1 MHEVTEIEV
10 DSGIINALAKKKE
23 IHFDWGQYI
32 NVPSDFVN
40 LKSNS
45 NTQSALAIKGG
56 LGLKYLDTRDLNY
69 QGWTPK
75 DREQNCYFW
84 SLKNKQATF
93 CLGAAGTGKTSI
105 AMAYGIQN
113 IFRKDRPLILCKPT
127 VFVGSK
133 SNAIAAVPGNER
145 DKLAPYMDSYMPS
158 LKKILGRDYLN
169 FIYEWEDKE
178 LLSFRAIELI
188 RGQHFE
194 NCTLII
200 DEAQNLSLHELVSVL
215 SRVGEGG
222 TVVILGDPAQIDTQA
237 SWTDTGLSKMLS
249 SKAVTKSELTSCIK
263 LKKQYRGPLAAL
275 CQEVL
280 EEDLITSFYQ

>member
-1 MHEVTEIEV
+1 MHEVTEMEV
-10 DSGIINALAKKKE
+10 NPSIINELAKSKE
-23 IHFDWGQYI
+23 VPFDWKQCATA
-32 NVPSDFVN
+32 PSDFIN
-40 LKSNS
+40 LKSNT
-45 NTQSALAIKGG
+45 NTQSALAIKEGK
-56 LGLKYLDTRDLNY
+56 GLKYLETRDLNY
-69 QGWTPK
+69 QGWTPR
-75 DREQNCYFW
+75 DREQHCYFW
-84 SLKNKQATF
+84 SLKNKKATF

-105 AMAYGIQN
+105 AIAYGIQN

-127 VFVGSK
+127 IFVGSK

-178 LLSFRAIELI
+178 LISFRAIELI

-222 TVVILGDPAQIDTQA
+222 TAIILGDPAQIDTQNA
-237 SWTDTGLSKMLS
+237 WRDTGLSRMLE
-249 SKAVTKSELTSCIK
+249 SKAVKESTLTACIK

-280 EEDLITSFYQ
+280 EENQSTYS

>member
-1 MHEVTEIEV
+1 MHEVTEIDV
-10 DSGIINALAKKKE
+10 DSGIINTLAKKKE
-23 IHFDWGQYI
+23 VTI
-32 NVPSDFVN
+32 DFNYVDRATDFIN
-40 LKSNS
+40 LKSNTT
-45 NTQSALAIKGG
+45 TQSALAIKEGDT
-56 LGLKYLDTRDLNY
+56 LRYLETRELNY
-69 QGWTPK
+69 QGWTPR
-75 DREQNCYFW
+75 DREQHCYFW

-105 AMAYGIQN
+105 AMAYGIQD

-127 VFVGSK
+127 IFVGSK

-222 TVVILGDPAQIDTQA
+222 TAIILGDPAQIDTQDA
-237 SWTDTGLSKMLS
+237 WRETGLSRMLDS
-249 SKAVTKSELTSCIK
+249 MAVKNSTLTACIK

-280 EEDLITSFYQ
+280 EENLVTYS

>member
-1 MHEVTEIEV
+1 MYEVTEIDV
-10 DSGIINALAKKKE
+10 PSSTINTLVKKKE
-23 IHFDWGQYI
+23 LCLDTSIKYQTDFI
-32 NVPSDFVN
+32 NLRSF
-40 LKSNS
+40 KQ
-45 NTQSALAIKGG
+45 TGQSALAIQEDNI
-56 LGLKYLDTRDLNY
+56 LRYLDTKELSY
-69 QGWTPK
+69 QGWTPR

-84 SLKNKQATF
+84 ALKNKQATF

-105 AMAYGIQN
+105 AIAYGIQN
-113 IFRKDRPLILCKPT
+113 IFRRDRPLILCKPT
-127 VFVGSK
+127 VFVGNK

-169 FIYEWEDKE
+169 FIYEWEERD
-178 LLSFRAIELI
+178 LLNFRAIELI

-222 TVVILGDPAQIDTQA
+222 TAIILGDPAQIDTQA
-237 SWTDTGLSKMLS
+237 GWKETGLCKMLNSDAVRDS
-249 SKAVTKSELTSCIK
+249 SLTACIK

-280 EEDLITSFYQ
+280 EENLVTSS

>member
-1 MHEVTEIEV
+1 MYEVTEIEV
-10 DSGIINALAKKKE
+10 PSSTIDTLVKRKE
-23 IHFDWGQYI
+23 CSVDTTRLE
-32 NVPSDFVN
+32 SDFVN
-40 LKSNS
+40 LRCFSKKG
-45 NTQSALAIKGG
+45 QSALAVKEGEV
-56 LGLKYLDTRDLNY
+56 LRYLETKELNY
-69 QGWTPK
+69 QGWTPR

-105 AMAYGIQN
+105 AIAYGVQN
-113 IFRKDRPLILCKPT
+113 IFRRDQPLILCKPT
-127 VFVGSK
+127 VFVGSM

-169 FIYEWEDKE
+169 FIYEWEEKE
-178 LLSFRAIELI
+178 LISFRAIELI

-215 SRVGEGG
+215 SRVGDGG
-222 TVVILGDPAQIDTQA
+222 TAIILGDPAQIDTGLH
-237 SWTDTGLSKMLS
+237 WEETGLYRMLS
-249 SKAVTKSELTSCIK
+249 AQAVQRSNLTACIK

-280 EEDLITSFYQ
+280 EESMLTYAS

>member
-10 DSGIINALAKKKE
+10 NPSLINVLAKKKE
-23 IHFDWGQYI
+23 VAFDWDKYADSPENFI
-32 NVPSDFVN
+32 N
-40 LKSNS
+40 LKSNT
-45 NTQSALAIKGG
+45 NTQSTLAIREGK
-56 LGLKYLDTRDLNY
+56 LLRHLETRDLNY
-69 QGWTPK
+69 QGWTPR

-105 AMAYGIQN
+105 AIAYGIQN
-113 IFRKDRPLILCKPT
+113 IFRKERPLILCKPT
-127 VFVGSK
+127 IFVGSK

-169 FIYEWEDKE
+169 FVYEWEEKE
-178 LLSFRAIELI
+178 LLNFRAIELI

-215 SRVGEGG
+215 SRVGQGG
-222 TVVILGDPAQIDTQA
+222 TAIVLGDPAQIDTQA
-237 SWTDTGLSKMLS
+237 SWRETGLCRMLE
-249 SKAVTKSELTSCIK
+249 SKAVKESSLTACIK
-263 LKKQYRGPLAAL
+263 LKKQYRGPLADL
-275 CQEVL
+275 CQKVL
-280 EEDLITSFYQ
+280 EENWVTYC